1 MYKNASKFKTSRIA
15 AVFSLIIGIPL
26 CFMSTIGVLA
36 MIGSGDS
43 QEYIILPI
51 LVDICAVIM
60 IISGISTLRIT
71 GAASYT
77 AWALEKDTDGI
88 VSMDTI
94 LSRKGKKK
102 GSSYE
107 RLILKALAKG
117 YLMKVAYDS
126 NTRNFELS
134 DRVTDKEDYAKRFV
148 GINCPNCGAPLMIRE
163 GGRLVCPTCGSEV
176 KA

>member
-1 MYKNASKFKTSRIA
+1 MYKNTSRFNTSRIA
-15 AVFSLIIGIPL
+15 AIVSLVFGFPL
-26 CFMSTIGVLA
+26 CFISTLGILA
-36 MIGSGDS
+36 MIGSGDTP
-43 QEYIILPI
+43 EYIILPV
-51 LVDICAVIM
+51 LVDIAAVIM
-60 IISGISTLRIT
+60 IISGISTLRII

-94 LSRKGKKK
+94 LSRNGKKK

-107 RLILKALAKG
+107 RLILKALSKG

-134 DRVTDKEDYAKRFV
+134 DRVTGKEDYEKRFV
-148 GINCPNCGAPLMIRE
+148 GINCPNCGAPLKIRE
-163 GGRLVCPTCGSEV
+163 GGSLVCPTCGSEV